1 MSQLGVGVGVGIP
14 GLIDDLMQLSSE
26 FRCSDGGFCFQKKS
40 VKVAHKADTSCI
52 HIASVSQ

>member
-26 FRCSDGGFCFQKKS
+26 VHSSDVQTVGSVFKKN
-40 VKVAHKADTSCI
+40 
-52 HIASVSQ
+52 Q